1 MNHFFENNC
10 LNLEQASGMLVGLA
24 VGDALGTYLE
34 FGPSREPENY
44 LRDYKEGG
52 PFRLPAGSWTDDT
65 SMALAMADALDLSK
79 GEFDGDLIM
88 RNWIDWYDNGAFS
101 STGECFDIGNTC
113 AAALNQYRSDMDINT
128 SGATSPNSAGNGAL
142 MRMAPVIIA
151 AKDETQAVDWALRQT
166 KLTHACA
173 ECQIFS
179 EAFARELWRGETLEE
194 YEQLRIPVATPREK
208 VLSGGYVKESY
219 QCAWWAIQN
228 SNNFEDAVIL
238 AINRG
243 HDADTCGAICGQL
256 AGRIYGYS
264 NIPERWITGLF
275 AEPNIRN
282 VAKNLWRLAIGKQA
296 LSS

>member
-1 MNHFFENNC
+1 MTED
-10 LNLEQASGMLVGLA
+10 QATGMLVGLA

-34 FGPSREPENY
+34 FGLSREPDDY
-44 LRDYKEGG
+44 LRDYTEGG
-52 PFRLPAGSWTDDT
+52 PFGLPAGSWTDDT
-65 SMALAMADALDLSK
+65 SMALAMADALDLRN

-113 AAALNQYRSDMDINT
+113 ATALDKYRADSDINT
-128 SGATSPNSAGNGAL
+128 SGVTSPNSAGNGAL

-151 AKDETQAVDWALRQT
+151 AKDEAQALDWALRQT
-166 KLTHACA
+166 KLTHACE

-179 EAFARELWRGETLEE
+179 EAFAKELWRGKALEE
-194 YEQLRIPVATPREK
+194 YEHLRLPVETPREE

-228 SNNFEDAVIL
+228 SDNFEDAVIL
-238 AINRG
+238 AVNRG

-264 NIPERWITGLF
+264 AIPNRWLEGLF
-275 AEPNIRN
+275 AESSIRQ
-282 VAKNLWRLAIGKQA
+282 VARDLLLGNSDINFFEGQC
-296 LSS
+296 